1 MKRRN
6 IRKNEENRK
15 KRWKVVLLSI
25 LMVVLFF
32 TGVAYSYIHNL
43 LNSTIQDEIGKT
55 DEELGIGNPD
65 FEFEQEGETENE
77 YVDSPLPFFY
87 EEVKGI
93 TNIALFGVDAPI
105 GEKGRSD
112 AIMIVTIDRNSK
124 KIKLSS
130 VIRDSYVNI
139 PGRGM
144 DKINHAYAF
153 GGPELAIKTLNSNFH
168 LNIKNYATLNFTTL
182 PRVIDALGGVTI
194 TITDAE
200 ATQIPGINSGGT
212 YNLTGEQALTYVR
225 IRQIDS
231 DFARSDRQRTVVEAT
246 IKKMLNQPVTSYP
259 RVLSKIL
266 PLVTTNMNS
275 NDILTIAGN
284 VVASGIRTI
293 DQKRF
298 PEDSYSEPKKIK
310 GIYYFVFNREKAIHN
325 MGNYIYLDEDL
336 VDE

>member
-1 MKRRN
+1 
-6 IRKNEENRK
+6 
-15 KRWKVVLLSI
+15 
-25 LMVVLFF
+25 
-32 TGVAYSYIHNL
+32 
-43 LNSTIQDEIGKT
+43 
-55 DEELGIGNPD
+55 
-65 FEFEQEGETENE
+65 
-77 YVDSPLPFFY
+77 
-87 EEVKGI
+87 
-93 TNIALFGVDAPI
+93 
-105 GEKGRSD
+105 
-112 AIMIVTIDRNSK
+112 MIVTIDRNSK

-182 PRVIDALGGVTI
+182 PRVIEALGGVTI

-200 ATQIPGINSGGT
+200 ATQIPGINAGGT

-259 RVLSKIL
+259 RVLGRIL

-336 VDE
+336 SDE

>member
-1 MKRRN
+1 M
-6 IRKNEENRK
+6 IF
-15 KRWKVVLLSI
+15 
-25 LMVVLFF
+25 LFF

-43 LNSTIQDEIGKT
+43 LNSTIQDEIGET

-65 FEFEQEGETENE
+65 FEFEQEGEPENE

-182 PRVIDALGGVTI
+182 PRVIEALGGVTI

-200 ATQIPGINSGGT
+200 ATQIPGINAGGT
-212 YNLTGEQALTYVR
+212 YNLTGDQALTYVR

-246 IKKMLNQPVTSYP
+246 IKKMLSQPVTSYP

-298 PEDSYSEPKKIK
+298 PEDSYSESKKIK

-325 MGNYIYLDEDL
+325 MGNYIYLDEEL
-336 VDE
+336 IEE

>member
-25 LMVVLFF
+25 LMIFLFF

-43 LNSTIQDEIGKT
+43 LNSTIQDEIGET

-65 FEFEQEGETENE
+65 FEFEQEGEPKNE

-259 RVLSKIL
+259 RVLSRIL

-284 VVASGIRTI
+284 VVAGGIRTI

-336 VDE
+336 IDD

>member
-25 LMVVLFF
+25 LMIFLFF

-43 LNSTIQDEIGKT
+43 LNSTIQDEIGET

-65 FEFEQEGETENE
+65 FEFEQEGEPENE

-182 PRVIDALGGVTI
+182 PRVIEALGGVTI

-259 RVLSKIL
+259 RVLKRIL

-336 VDE
+336 IDD